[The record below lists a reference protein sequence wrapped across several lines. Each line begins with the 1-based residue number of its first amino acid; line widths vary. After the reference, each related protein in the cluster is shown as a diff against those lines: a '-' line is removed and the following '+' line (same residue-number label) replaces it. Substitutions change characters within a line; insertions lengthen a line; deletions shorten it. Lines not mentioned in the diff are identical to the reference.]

1 MLTATER
8 IVFRD
13 TIKKYLLHLHDKP
26 CILNTLNNL
35 EASMS
40 EKEYTLIIGA
50 MDVEIEALKSEMSGL
65 ETIKKCATT
74 YYKGILSGKN
84 IVLFKSGIGKV
95 NAAIATTIAIENF
108 NIKNIIFTGV
118 AGSLSNDFNIGD
130 VVISDAL
137 VYHDFI
143 IPDPSEDN
151 IKECFMHP
159 IKATQSLIEKTHAA
173 AIATMDAEKVH
184 IGTIATGDEFVTDRG
199 KLNKIG
205 EKSGAVATEM
215 EGASVAQVA
224 TMFEKPFVV
233 IRSISDKADGSAH
246 LDFGQF
252 VGIAAKNSSAIVL
265 KLLPNI

>member
-1 MLTATER
+1 
-8 IVFRD
+8 
-13 TIKKYLLHLHDKP
+13 
-26 CILNTLNNL
+26 
-35 EASMS
+35 MS
-40 EKEYTLIIGA
+40 ENIEYTLIIGA
-50 MDVEIEALKSEMSGL
+50 MDVEIEALRAEMSGV
-65 ETIKKCATT
+65 ETIQKYRTT
-74 YYKGILSGKN
+74 YYKGVSNGKN
-84 IVLFKSGIGKV
+84 VVLFKCGIGKV
-95 NAAIATTIAIENF
+95 NAAIATTVALESF

-118 AGSLSNDFNIGD
+118 AGSLSNDLDIGD

-137 VYHDFI
+137 VYHDFF

-159 IKATQSLIEKTHAA
+159 IKATQSLIEKTKAV
-173 AIATMDAEKVH
+173 ATSVIEPAKVH
-184 IGTIATGDEFVTDRG
+184 VGTIATGDEFVTDRG

-252 VGIAAKNSSAIVL
+252 VGIAAKNSSAIVS
-265 KLLPNI
+265 KLLPNL

>member
-1 MLTATER
+1 
-8 IVFRD
+8 
-13 TIKKYLLHLHDKP
+13 
-26 CILNTLNNL
+26 
-35 EASMS
+35 MS
-40 EKEYTLIIGA
+40 EYTLVIGA
-50 MDVEIEALKSEMSGL
+50 MDVEIEALKTQMSDI
-65 ETIKKCATT
+65 ETIKKCRST
-74 YYKGILSGKN
+74 YYKGTLAGKN

-159 IKATQSLIEKTHAA
+159 ISATKSLIDQTYTAA
-173 AIATMDAEKVH
+173 TSIMDKSKVH
-184 IGTIATGDEFVTDRG
+184 IGTIATGDEFITDKS
-199 KLNKIG
+199 KLKNISK
-205 EKSGAVATEM
+205 KFAAVATEM

-224 TMFEKPFVV
+224 TMYEKPFVV

-252 VGIAAKNSSAIVL
+252 VSIAAENSSAIVS
-265 KLLPNI
+265 KLLTSL